1 MRTSN
6 PTELCR
12 LCSCM
17 SHLRLIIIG
26 VRQEPHYWLVLTFYT
41 SCPPFLSLSSTIP
54 ATSRRHYYIRQTVK
68 TPSLQLFVLQLQ
80 RSLHIC
86 QNSLSCYLE
95 FWPWFDW
102 IWERLIDSNF
112 NSFQGSRQKKKNSF
126 RSDSLDSAV
135 WCLWNWLNHESW
147 YIWFQFRFPIDSS
160 FVISI
165 EIRSKNPQRWFHRSM
180 GFILSSSSQFQIRFN
195 IH

>member
-112 NSFQGSRQKKKNSF
+112 NSFQGSRQKKKKLIQVGFSGF
-126 RSDSLDSAV
+126 S
-135 WCLWNWLNHESW
+135 CLVSVKLIESW
-147 YIWFQFRFPIDSS
+147 KLIYLVS
-160 FVISI
+160 ISI
-165 EIRSKNPQRWFHRSM
+165 SNRFKLRNFDWNPE
-180 GFILSSSSQFQIRFN
+180 
-195 IH
+195 